1 MNILTAMSGGVDSSV
16 STRLLLEA
24 GHKVRGVTFVTD
36 QSPESLLAAKD
47 AADTARSLGISHTV
61 LDISEEFRRDV
72 KEYFVRT
79 YEEGKTPNPCV
90 VCNRDI
96 KFGLLLDYAEKAGFD
111 AVATGHYART
121 VKRDG
126 RCMLYRAAD
135 EKKDQSYMLSLV
147 PEKRLM
153 NVEFPLG
160 GYTKDEIR
168 ALAEKWNIPT
178 AAKKD
183 GQDICFIPD
192 GDYVKFIKGY
202 RGYDVEGGDYLSPD
216 GQVLG
221 RHMGQMCYTIGQ
233 RKGLG
238 IALGR
243 HMFVLRKNASDN
255 TVVIG
260 DEADLFKKTLYA
272 EKINLIGCDSFE
284 EASADGRFSV
294 KIRYA
299 HKGAPAAVICDGDG
313 YKIEFDEAQR
323 APSPGQ
329 FAVLYTEDEHG
340 IRAVGGGEI
349 KY

>member
-24 GHKVRGVTFVTD
+24 GHKVSGVTFVTD
-36 QSPESLLAAKD
+36 QSPESVSAAKD
-47 AADTARSLGISHTV
+47 ASDTAKVLGISHTV
-61 LDISEEFRRDV
+61 LDISEEFKSAV

-90 VCNRDI
+90 VCNREI
-96 KFGLLLDYAEKAGFD
+96 KFGFLFDYAEKAGFD

-135 EKKDQSYMLSLV
+135 ERKDQSYMLSLV
-147 PEKRLM
+147 PEERLM
-153 NVEFPLG
+153 KAEFPLG

-183 GQDICFIPD
+183 SQDICFIPD
-192 GDYVKFIKGY
+192 GDYMKFITGY
-202 RGYDVEGGDYLSPD
+202 RGYEIEGGDYLSPD
-216 GQVLG
+216 GRVLG

-243 HMFVLRKNASDN
+243 HMFVLQKNAHDN
-255 TVVIG
+255 TVVLG
-260 DEADLFKKTLYA
+260 DEEHLFKKTLNTD
-272 EKINLIGCDSFE
+272 KINLIGCDSLSE
-284 EASADGRFSV
+284 VSPDGRFKV

-299 HKGAPAAVICDGDG
+299 HKGAPATVNYDGAACRID
-313 YKIEFDEAQR
+313 FDEAQR

-329 FAVLYTEDEHG
+329 FAVLYAEDEFG

-349 KY
+349 E